1 MYNVYLRI
9 FESWTIT
16 NIWNQTVRNEKAL
29 YIENFLEILLLLKQ
43 LNKILFSWKILLN
56 RVYIYFAITLLF
68 HILFVQFVTPNNWT
82 YGK

>member
-43 LNKILFSWKILLN
+43 LNKTLFSWKILLN
-56 RVYIYFAITLLF
+56 RDYFYFAITQLF
-68 HILFVQFVTPNNWT
+68 NILFVQFVSQNN
-82 YGK
+82 